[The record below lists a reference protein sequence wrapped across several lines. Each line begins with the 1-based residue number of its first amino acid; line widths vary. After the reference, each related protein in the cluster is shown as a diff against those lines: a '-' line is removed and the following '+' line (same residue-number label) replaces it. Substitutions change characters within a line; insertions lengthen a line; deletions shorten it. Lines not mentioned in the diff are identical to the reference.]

1 MRIGEYNMTHIP
13 RRVLVTE
20 AAGSV
25 GRATLDLLAR
35 RQMKATG
42 LGLRDPGGLPLDRM
56 VVGSAGDPEVV
67 RRAPVGAKAVI
78 HLAALP
84 ALGPAWTGTMLHRR
98 TCPVDEEIP
107 LQVEDPPPRRHRGHH
122 PHSPRKAKVFS
133 G

>member
-1 MRIGEYNMTHIP
+1 MTHIP

-84 ALGPAWTGTMLHRR
+84 ALGRPGRERCCTGVRAPWTRRSRCRWRTRHPADIEDITRIR
-98 TCPVDEEIP
+98 PVRP
-107 LQVEDPPPRRHRGHH
+107 KFLA
-122 PHSPRKAKVFS
+122 AKRIGS
-133 G
+133 M